1 MNRACS
7 FVKKKKQKK
16 RNKKNN
22 NKTEKI
28 NSDLYVA
35 YIICS
40 ITYCVNLIN
49 LKWLRLRR

>member
-7 FVKKKKQKK
+7 FVKKKKD
-16 RNKKNN
+16 
-22 NKTEKI
+22 TEKI
-28 NSDLYVA
+28 NPDLYVA

-40 ITYCVNLIN
+40 ITYCVDLIN